1 MHAMTEIRGG
11 ATGSARLLGGEVL
24 DVTDPWCAAAP
35 NFQLP
40 DSTQLF
46 VAVSLQGL
54 GMTFESS
61 LAWAGFVAQWDT
73 ICCRWRVA
81 VGLSRD
87 ISRATWS
94 RARTHESAR
103 RHSAS
108 SRTNGL
114 EANGDCFYTL

>member
-73 ICCRWRVA
+73 ISYL
-81 VGLSRD
+81 LSLARGGGIVERHQQGHVEPRTD
-87 ISRATWS
+87 ARERAP
-94 RARTHESAR
+94 A
-103 RHSAS
+103 
-108 SRTNGL
+108 
-114 EANGDCFYTL
+114 